1 MGVCD
6 RLWLISQSETPYF
19 VVVYLPAE
27 ALKTGKSY
35 AHQIH
40 LLMTDVIMPGMNGR
54 DLSNEMNK
62 HFPNLKCL
70 FMSGYTANAIAHHGV
85 LDDGVRFI
93 QKPFSMQDLA
103 EKVRKVLDE
112 D

>member
-1 MGVCD
+1 
-6 RLWLISQSETPYF
+6 
-19 VVVYLPAE
+19 
-27 ALKTGKSY
+27 
-35 AHQIH
+35 
-40 LLMTDVIMPGMNGR
+40 
-54 DLSNEMNK
+54 
-62 HFPNLKCL
+62 
-70 FMSGYTANAIAHHGV
+70 